1 MSLWRELKRASEL
14 RVVAAALVVAVA
26 AVSTIGFFT
35 DRVQGALNTR
45 ATDLLGADMVMA
57 NPAGIDTAVKDKVR
71 ELGLQSVALVEFP
84 SVALTDDDDSSLIAV
99 KVVSEGYPLRGEL
112 QVSERVGGD
121 VSVATG
127 VPAPGEF
134 WVEGR
139 LLSELGLAI
148 GDKIQVGRLNH
159 AITRVIHYESDRGGS
174 LFQVAPRVMFN
185 QADLEASV
193 LIGEGSRVR
202 YALQLNGEEAELDA
216 LRHWVKQQDIPGL
229 QVQGV
234 RDARPEIR
242 TALDRVG
249 RFLGLAAMLTVL
261 VAGAAITVALQG
273 LVQRE
278 SDTAAIKRCFGASQ
292 AEVLGQL
299 FRRLGWV
306 SLGASAL
313 GLVIG
318 FVMQAVIAAAI
329 GQWFDADLPA
339 PGPLPA
345 IAGVAI
351 GLITLIGFGLPSVL
365 RIRQVPV
372 VRVLRRELG
381 APPAAAWMV
390 GGAAL
395 FALALLLL
403 WQAKSA
409 TLAGLVLLSMVVTV
423 LLLALAARAVV
434 WLTRRWRGKLRP
446 GVSFGISAL
455 SRRQGTGILQVS
467 SFGLGLLA
475 LLLLSVV
482 GGDLLEN
489 WQRELPDDAPNM
501 FLINIQPEQRDGIEQ
516 KLQAASTET
525 VDLYPMSRGRLVEIN
540 GEVVDPKSFASPREQ
555 RLAQREWNISSLA
568 QARDDNPIVAGE
580 WWDETQLGQAL
591 FSVEVGIAESMGISI
606 GDTLTYRVA
615 GEDYSGVVTNFRE
628 VTWDSFKPNFFLV
641 ATPGWQSVMPAT
653 YMTSLRLPA
662 EGQGALIASL
672 VREFPGITAL
682 DVRAMINQIR
692 GLLDSGSAA
701 VRYTLAFTLLA
712 GVVVLIAAVQ
722 ASATERRREAALQRA
737 MGATGAEVRAALLAE
752 FASLGAIAGLLAAV
766 VAVVVGQLVSKF
778 IFEVQLPIDW
788 ALLLVAPMLAAVGVA
803 LAGWFAARSV
813 LQTPPVRVLS
823 SEV

>member
-1 MSLWRELKRASEL
+1 MSLWRELRRAGEL
-14 RVVAAALVVAVA
+14 RVVAAAIVVAVA

-45 ATDLLGADMVMA
+45 ATDLLGADMLLS
-57 NPAGIDTAVKDKVR
+57 NPAGIDKSVTDKIA
-71 ELGLQSVALVEFP
+71 ELDLQSVLLVEFP
-84 SVALTDDDDSSLIAV
+84 SVALTDDDNSSLIAV
-99 KVVSEGYPLRGEL
+99 KVVAEGYPLRGEL
-112 QVSERVGGD
+112 QVSEQVGAE
-121 VSVATG
+121 VSVAEG
-127 VPAPGEF
+127 VPAAGEF

-139 LLSELGLAI
+139 LLSELGLSV
-148 GDKIQVGRLNH
+148 GDKIQVGRLNQ

-185 QADLEASV
+185 QADLDNSG
-193 LIGEGSRVR
+193 LIGPGSRVR
-202 YALQLNGEEAELDA
+202 YALQLRGEESVLKT
-216 LRHWVKQQDIPGL
+216 LQQWAKEQTIPGL

-278 SDTAAIKRCFGASQ
+278 SDAAAIKRCFGATQ
-292 AEVLGQL
+292 AEVLGQM

-306 SLGASAL
+306 SVAASVV
-313 GLVIG
+313 GLLIG

-339 PGPLPA
+339 PGLLPA
-345 IAGVAI
+345 VAGVAT

-381 APPAAAWMV
+381 APPAAAWLV
-390 GGAAL
+390 GGTAL
-395 FALALLLL
+395 LALALLLL

-409 TLAGLVLLSMVVTV
+409 SLAGLVLLSMVAAV
-423 LLLALAARAVV
+423 LMLALAARGAV

-446 GVSFGISAL
+446 GVSFGVAAL
-455 SRRQGTGILQVS
+455 ARRQGAGVLQVS
-467 SFGLGLLA
+467 AFGLGLLA

-516 KLQAASTET
+516 RLKAASAEA
-525 VDLYPMSRGRLVEIN
+525 VDLYPMSRGRLVRIN
-540 GEVVDPKSFASPREQ
+540 DVEVDPDSFESPRDQ
-555 RLAQREWNISSLA
+555 RLARREWNISSLA
-568 QARDDNPIVAGE
+568 TAREDNPIVVGE
-580 WWDETQLGQAL
+580 WWDESQLDQPL
-591 FSVEVGIAESMGISI
+591 FSVEHGIAKSMGIEL

-615 GEDYSGVVTNFRE
+615 GEDYSGVVSSFRE

-641 ATPGWQSVMPAT
+641 ATPGWQAAMPAT
-653 YMTSLRLPA
+653 YMTSLRLPT

-682 DVRAMINQIR
+682 DVRAMINQIS

-722 ASATERRREAALQRA
+722 ASASERRREAALQRA
-737 MGATGAEVRAALLAE
+737 MGATRGEVRSALLAE
-752 FASLGAIAGLLAAV
+752 FAFLGALAGLLAAI
-766 VAVVVGQLVSKF
+766 VAVVAGQLVSKY
-778 IFEVQLPIDW
+778 IFEVSLPIDW
-788 ALLLVAPMLAAVGVA
+788 ALLLLAPLLAAIGVA
-803 LAGWFAARSV
+803 TAGWLAARSV

-823 SEV
+823 SEI

>member
-1 MSLWRELKRASEL
+1 MSLWRELRRAGEL

-35 DRVQGALNTR
+35 DRVQGALNSR
-45 ATDLLGADMVMA
+45 ATDLLGADMLLS
-57 NPAGIDTAVKDKVR
+57 NPAGIDKSVDDKIA
-71 ELGLQSVALVEFP
+71 ELGLQSVLLVEFP

-99 KVVSEGYPLRGEL
+99 KVVAEGYPLRGEL
-112 QVSERVGGD
+112 QVSEQVGAE
-121 VSVATG
+121 VSVAEG
-127 VPAPGEF
+127 VPAAGEF

-139 LLSELGLAI
+139 LLSELGLSV
-148 GDKIQVGRLNH
+148 GDKIQVGRLNQ

-185 QADLEASV
+185 QADLDSSG
-193 LIGEGSRVR
+193 LIGPGSRVH
-202 YALQLNGEEAELDA
+202 YALQLTGEQTALEL
-216 LRHWVKQQDIPGL
+216 LQQWVKKQAIPGL

-278 SDTAAIKRCFGASQ
+278 SDAAAIKRCFGATQ
-292 AEVLGQL
+292 AEVLGQM

-306 SLGASAL
+306 SVAASVV

-339 PGPLPA
+339 PGLLPA
-345 IAGVAI
+345 VAGVAT
-351 GLITLIGFGLPSVL
+351 GLITLLGFGLPSVL

-381 APPAAAWMV
+381 APPAAAWLV
-390 GGAAL
+390 GGTAL
-395 FALALLLL
+395 LALALLLL

-409 TLAGLVLLSMVVTV
+409 TLAGLVLLSMVAAV
-423 LLLALAARAVV
+423 LLLALAARGAV

-446 GVSFGISAL
+446 GVSFGVAAL
-455 SRRQGTGILQVS
+455 ARRQGAGILQVS
-467 SFGLGLLA
+467 AFGLGLLA

-501 FLINIQPEQRDGIEQ
+501 FLINIQPEQREGIEQ
-516 KLQAASTET
+516 RLQAASTEA
-525 VDLYPMSRGRLVEIN
+525 VDLYPMSRGRLVRIN
-540 GEVVDPKSFASPREQ
+540 DVEVDPDSFESPREQ
-555 RLAQREWNISSLA
+555 RLARREWNISSLA
-568 QARDDNPIVAGE
+568 TAREDNPIVAGE
-580 WWDETQLGQAL
+580 WWDESQLDQSL
-591 FSVEVGIAESMGISI
+591 FSVEEGIAKSMGIEL

-615 GEDYSGVVTNFRE
+615 GEDYSGVVSSFRE

-641 ATPGWQSVMPAT
+641 ATPGWQAAMPAT
-653 YMTSLRLPA
+653 YMTSLRLPT

-672 VREFPGITAL
+672 VREYPGITAL
-682 DVRAMINQIR
+682 DVRAMIKQIS

-722 ASATERRREAALQRA
+722 ASASERRREAALQRA
-737 MGATGAEVRAALLAE
+737 MGATRREVRSALLAE
-752 FASLGAIAGLLAAV
+752 FAFLGALAGLLAAI
-766 VAVVVGQLVSKF
+766 VAVVAGQLVSKY
-778 IFEVQLPIDW
+778 IFEVSLPIDW
-788 ALLLVAPMLAAVGVA
+788 TLLLLAPLFAAIGVA
-803 LAGWFAARSV
+803 AAGWLAARSV

-823 SEV
+823 SEM